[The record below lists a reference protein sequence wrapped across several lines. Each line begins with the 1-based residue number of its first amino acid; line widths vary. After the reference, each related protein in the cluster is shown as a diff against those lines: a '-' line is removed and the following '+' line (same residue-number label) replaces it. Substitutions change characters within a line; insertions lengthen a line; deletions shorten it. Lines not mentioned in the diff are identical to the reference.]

1 MSFLLKKED
10 REKIVSALNQ
20 GVGREI
26 AAIVQYLHHHYMA
39 EGIASPEIIEIFEKT
54 ARDEMR
60 HMEMFSERIAYLKG
74 VPTTKPWPIKTG
86 GNLEKMMQDDLEIEY
101 TAVELYKKHI
111 KLCDEIGDTTTR
123 LMLEKI
129 LADEEN
135 HVDQWETILAK
146 RRIR

>member
-1 MSFLLKKED
+1 MSFLLRKED
-10 REKIVSALNQ
+10 REKIVEALNQ

-26 AAIVQYLHHHYMA
+26 AAIIQYLHHHYMA
-39 EGIASPEIIEIFEKT
+39 EGIASPEIIEKFEKT

-86 GNLEKMMQDDLEIEY
+86 GDIGKMLRDDLEIEY
-101 TAVELYKKHI
+101 TACELYKKHI
-111 KLCDEIGDTTTR
+111 KLCDELGDTTTR

-129 LADEEN
+129 LADEED
-135 HVDQWETILAK
+135 HVDQWETILEK
-146 RRIR
+146 RKIR